1 MYLHIRENWHTCIYR
16 GLQRLNTQL
25 DCVRNCALRGLAH
38 RNFNS
43 QVLTIRALYDPF
55 EIVIS
60 RIVTFLKSYRNCL
73 VSLDLRSSFEIVIP
87 VWYANNM
94 FLFITFCSSLRN
106 HSWDSQPIER
116 QYSWH
121 SICRRASFVS
131 SWTPYQLALSKMKH
145 SSVMCSLHTRTLSLF
160 GGSSSHSVLNQ
171 VSLRLWSIGN
181 VNKLNHFLSASLLE
195 QSHVI
200 LYTIV
205 SRIHPKNMP
214 HVWEMKPLCAT
225 GFIARDVIDRRVP
238 CQSAHELQ

>member
-1 MYLHIRENWHTCIYR
+1 MNQYDMPPTCFFSAPFA
-16 GLQRLNTQL
+16 RLSESTLGTANLLKDNRVGTAY
-25 DCVRNCALRGLAH
+25 VV
-38 RNFNS
+38 
-43 QVLTIRALYDPF
+43 VLL
-55 EIVIS
+55 
-60 RIVTFLKSYRNCL
+60 LCL
-73 VSLDLRSSFEIVIP
+73 L
-87 VWYANNM
+87 
-94 FLFITFCSSLRN
+94 
-106 HSWDSQPIER
+106 
-116 QYSWH
+116 
-121 SICRRASFVS
+121 
-131 SWTPYQLALSKMKH
+131 YQLALSKMKH